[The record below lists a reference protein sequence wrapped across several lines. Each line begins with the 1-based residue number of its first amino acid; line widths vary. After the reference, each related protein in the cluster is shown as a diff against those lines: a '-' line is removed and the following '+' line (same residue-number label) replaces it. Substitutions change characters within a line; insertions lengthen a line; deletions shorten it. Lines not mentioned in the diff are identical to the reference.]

1 VIGESLFEAVQ
12 IYNSQHKTEK
22 ALLVLQQLQE
32 KVKDP
37 EIIAEAKVR
46 TGQSFLLAENTK
58 DAGIQFEQ
66 VIKDFADLPI
76 ADEARVARARI
87 YFQEGAFDQAKT
99 IAEKIATSHKDELG
113 AEAQYIVG
121 ASLAGKKEWTNV
133 IMALLRVKYVFPIYE
148 RWVGRAY
155 LGLGDAYEQ
164 TKDVKRAR
172 ESYQAVLKSKT
183 DKSVIEE
190 AQRRLERMEQH

>member
-1 VIGESLFEAVQ
+1 VIGESLFEAAE
-12 IYNSQHKTEK
+12 IYNSQQKTEK
-22 ALLVLQQLQE
+22 ALLVLRQVQE

-46 TGQSFLLAENTK
+46 TGQTFQLADNTK
-58 DAGIQFEQ
+58 DASAQFEQ
-66 VIKDFADLPI
+66 VIKDFGDLPI

-99 IAEKIATSHKDELG
+99 IAEKIAASRKDELG

-121 ASLAGKKEWTNV
+121 ASLAGKKEWANV
-133 IMALLRVKYVFPIYE
+133 ITTLLRVKYIFPLYE

-164 TKDVKRAR
+164 TKDVKHAR
-172 ESYQAVLKSKT
+172 ESYQAVLKLKT

-190 AQRRLERMEQH
+190 AQRRLKIMEQH